1 MPEPHDTPVF
11 ADVGTPEGLARG
23 ILDGSRRA
31 LSRAMSWVE
40 DEHPGAEE
48 LLRRLHGHTGRAVRV
63 GITGPPGA
71 GKSTLVAR
79 LVAELRRRGELVGI
93 VAVDPTSPFTGGALL
108 GDRIRMPHEM
118 SADTGIFM
126 RSMAS
131 RGSLGG
137 IAAATYE
144 VLDLLDAAGFGWL
157 LVETVGV
164 GQSELDVVHASD
176 LTMVVLVP
184 ESGDAIQAMKAG
196 LMEIG
201 DLFVVNKAD
210 RDGADRSIMEIRA
223 MLALRRDHDRMI
235 PVLRTVAVEHQ
246 GVVELLAECERQLAA
261 SAEDGGRERRRR
273 QTERW
278 RLLSLA
284 QRRLV
289 RALTLSPEGEA
300 LLEILTDRVLNRSLS
315 PGDAAA
321 ELVAG
326 ALTAIRPGSDAGRKA
341 GGTR

>member
-1 MPEPHDTPVF
+1 MSDSPT
-11 ADVGTPEGLARG
+11 ALDVRTAAGLSAG
-23 ILDGSRRA
+23 VLAGNLRA

-40 DEHPGAEE
+40 DERPEADA
-48 LLRRLHGHTGRAVRV
+48 LLAALHGHTGRAIRL

-79 LVAELRRRGELVGI
+79 LVAELRRQELRVGI

-108 GDRIRMPHEM
+108 GDRIRMPAEM
-118 SADTGIFM
+118 AGDPGVFM

-137 IAAATYE
+137 IAAATHE
-144 VLDLLDAAGFGWL
+144 VLDLLDASGFDWL

-164 GQSELDVVHASD
+164 GQSELDVAHATD

-210 RDGADRSIMEIRA
+210 RDGADRSVAEIRS
-223 MLALRRDHDRMI
+223 MLQLRKEADRRI

-246 GVVELLAECERQLAA
+246 GVPELLAECRRLLDAA
-261 SAEDGGRERRRR
+261 EASGARAARRRR
-273 QTERW
+273 IERW
-278 RLLSLA
+278 RLLQLA

-289 RALTLSPEGEA
+289 RALTLNASGEQ
-300 LLEILTDRVLNRSLS
+300 LLDDLTDAVMTRRRS
-315 PGDAAA
+315 PGEAAA

-326 ALTAIRPGSDAGRKA
+326 ALAAMERGA
-341 GGTR
+341 GGG

>member
-1 MPEPHDTPVF
+1 MPVSRDSESSV
-11 ADVGTPEGLARG
+11 DVGSPEGLARG
-23 ILDGSRRA
+23 VLDGSRRA

-40 DEHPGAEE
+40 DEHSGAED
-48 LLRRLHGHTGRAVRV
+48 LFRRLHGMTGRAVRV

-79 LVAELRRRGELVGI
+79 LAAELRRRGETVGI

-108 GDRIRMPHEM
+108 GDRIRMPPEM
-118 SADTGIFM
+118 AGDSGIFM

-137 IAAATYE
+137 MAATTYE
-144 VLDLLDAAGFGWL
+144 MLDLLDAAGFSWL
-157 LVETVGV
+157 LAETVGV

-176 LTMVVLVP
+176 LTVVVLVP

-210 RDGADRSIMEIRA
+210 RDGADRSVMEIRS
-223 MLALRRDHDRMI
+223 MLALRSDYDRKI
-235 PVLRTVAVEHQ
+235 PVLRAVAVEHL
-246 GVVELLAECERQLAA
+246 GVTELLAEIERQLDA
-261 SAEDGGRERRRR
+261 SSGNGEKERRRR
-273 QTERW
+273 RTERW

-289 RALTLSPEGEA
+289 RALTLSAEGET
-300 LLEILTDRVLNRSLS
+300 LLDGLTDRVLAHSLS

-326 ALTAIRPGSDAGRKA
+326 ALTAIRPA
-341 GGTR
+341 

>member
-1 MPEPHDTPVF
+1 MPEPPKAPDDARPAL
-11 ADVGTPEGLARG
+11 ADVRSVAGLSAG
-23 ILDGSRRA
+23 VQAGDRRA
-31 LSRAMSWVE
+31 LARAMSWVE
-40 DEHPGAEE
+40 DERPEADA
-48 LLRRLHGHTGRAVRV
+48 LLAALHGQTGRAVRL

-79 LVAELRRRGELVGI
+79 LVAELRRQEMKVGI

-108 GDRIRMPHEM
+108 GDRIRMPAEM
-118 SADTGIFM
+118 AGDPAVFM

-137 IAAATYE
+137 IAAATHE
-144 VLDLLDAAGFGWL
+144 VLDLLDAAGFDWL

-164 GQSELDVVHASD
+164 GQSELDVAHATD

-210 RDGADRSIMEIRA
+210 RDGADRSVAEIRS
-223 MLALRRDHDRMI
+223 MLQLRKEADRRI

-246 GVVELLAECERQLAA
+246 GVPELLAECRRLIDAAAGSGERDA
-261 SAEDGGRERRRR
+261 RRRR
-273 QTERW
+273 TERW
-278 RLLSLA
+278 RLLQLA

-289 RALTLSPEGEA
+289 RALTLNAGGEK
-300 LLEILTDRVLNRSLS
+300 LLEELTDSVLAHRLS
-315 PGDAAA
+315 PGEAAA
-321 ELVAG
+321 
-326 ALTAIRPGSDAGRKA
+326 ALLDGVLTPGRGGRA
-341 GGTR
+341 EA

>member
-1 MPEPHDTPVF
+1 MSEPREGSEPADITTP
-11 ADVGTPEGLARG
+11 DGLARG
-23 ILDGSRRA
+23 LLAGSRRA

-40 DEHPGAEE
+40 DEHPEAED
-48 LLRRLHGHTGRAVRV
+48 LLRRLHRSTGRAVRV

-79 LVAELRRRGELVGI
+79 LAAELRRRGELVGI

-108 GDRIRMPHEM
+108 GDRIRMPPEM
-118 SADTGIFM
+118 SGDIGIFM

-164 GQSELDVVHASD
+164 GQSELDVAHASD

-210 RDGADRSIMEIRA
+210 RDGADRSVMEIRA
-223 MLALRRDHDRMI
+223 MLALRKDHARKI

-246 GVVELLAECERQLAA
+246 GVTELLDECERLLGAA
-261 SAEDGGRERRRR
+261 AGSGEKRLRRRR
-273 QTERW
+273 TERW

-289 RALTLSPEGEA
+289 RALTLSAAGEA
-300 LLEILTDRVLNRSLS
+300 LLEGLTDRVLDDGLA
-315 PGDAAA
+315 PVDAAR
-321 ELVAG
+321 ELVTG
-326 ALTAIRPGSDAGRKA
+326 ALSAMRPDSSAR
-341 GGTR
+341 